1 MLDTRLIS
9 STVTLTPML
18 FRLRM
23 VEREMGVIK
32 SGERARE
39 EGRHSDVINGHNSTL
54 RMRI

>member
-39 EGRHSDVINGHNSTL
+39 AGRHSDVTNTNMIA
-54 RMRI
+54 